1 MPKNVALPYFKAGQD
16 VTGSATVALTGKRF
30 VAIAAGGRPGAP
42 AIGAAVAGAKPFG
55 VLGHDVAKDG
65 HVHVL
70 RGGIVPVTAGADLT
84 AGTEVEVGADGKAV
98 AKTSGIA
105 VGTVIANA
113 ATGAD
118 AAIAL
123 SL

>member
-1 MPKNVALPYFKAGQD
+1 MPANAAIPYFKAGQD
-16 VTGSATVALTGKRF
+16 VTGTATAALTGKRF

-42 AIGAAVAGAKPFG
+42 AIAAATAAKKPFG
-55 VLGHDVAKDG
+55 VLGHDIAEGG

-70 RGGIVPVTAGADLT
+70 RGGIVPVTAGGDLV
-84 AGTEVEVGADGKAV
+84 AGAEVEVGADGKAV
-98 AKTSGIA
+98 TKTSGVA